1 VPPKDNFMKGR
12 SCFCVLLLF
21 AAGALR
27 AQEEPYHSPV
37 GCSGHAVQL
46 DVERNPQLKFI
57 PLQGIPGEA
66 ISYNRQHTF
75 RFLYAGPFTFVTF
88 HLAAT
93 IGEQPVGR
101 AIPAKLGIYVEA
113 KQDGFPQ
120 SPAQFWQ
127 LVSTATQTRSPDRTS
142 ERLVFASNRAAE
154 CLRNED
160 PQCEFAAP
168 KLATPDPDI
177 PLLDL
182 SFMEDLGGANA
193 NNSQEAHILMDFRS
207 SPPQVLVTADCAYN
221 EGGGVCTAIDS
232 GMAPRSD
239 LQCEWVEDKNDFL
252 CSEIRNPEGLAHRD
266 YYLLSQAQPP
276 LRNGEVA
283 TFEEAVKWL
292 KLQPATTVKVR
303 GVGAVAWVGELRV
316 SPREKVIILGSQ
328 GLEAARD
335 SISFRNRRMVW
346 EFRSSSCRMISAK
359 MTSRRGAPSMRTIGR
374 WIRLYPLLRDQ
385 STKTVV
391 LACSGSW
398 LSPLGIVCIGSA
410 LGKSIRHRIS
420 T

>member
-27 AQEEPYHSPV
+27 AQEEPHHSPF
-37 GCSGHAVQL
+37 GCSGHAV
-46 DVERNPQLKFI
+46 
-57 PLQGIPGEA
+57 EA

-101 AIPAKLGIYVEA
+101 AIPAKLGIYVET

-142 ERLVFASNRAAE
+142 ERLVFDSNRVAE

-160 PQCEFAAP
+160 PQCEFAEP

-193 NNSQEAHILMDFRS
+193 NNSQEAHILMDFRF

-239 LQCEWVEDKNDFL
+239 LQCDWVGDRNDFL
-252 CSEIRNPEGLAHRD
+252 CSEIREPEGSAHQD
-266 YYLLSQAQPP
+266 YYLLSQ
-276 LRNGEVA
+276 G
-283 TFEEAVKWL
+283 
-292 KLQPATTVKVR
+292 
-303 GVGAVAWVGELRV
+303 
-316 SPREKVIILGSQ
+316 
-328 GLEAARD
+328 
-335 SISFRNRRMVW
+335 
-346 EFRSSSCRMISAK
+346 
-359 MTSRRGAPSMRTIGR
+359 
-374 WIRLYPLLRDQ
+374 
-385 STKTVV
+385 
-391 LACSGSW
+391 
-398 LSPLGIVCIGSA
+398 
-410 LGKSIRHRIS
+410 
-420 T
+420 